1 MIESFACR
9 APEESHL
16 AAIERVAALF
26 ATRLAEP
33 AALLG
38 NAGLAAGLAFDHV
51 GVMVPWGSGA
61 EVVDELQGL
70 GYQITERF
78 ESTVVAALLRTQC
91 GQADLRVV
99 VTTAERRDDSR
110 CRLEVFCPENAR
122 ADRHPCLLRLAPV
135 IGHVA
140 FRPVG
145 DADVDELGEAVQA
158 RGFKPLMEGTN
169 GNQRGFGGGGGGG
182 GVSLR
187 YYVNPDSA
195 LGQVKLE
202 LVSALPRP
210 GLQPPVVA
218 GRARAGL
225 AQRLLTVLLP
235 GRSAD

>member
-1 MIESFACR
+1 MIENFACR

-16 AAIERVAALF
+16 AAIERVAGLF

-38 NAGLAAGLAFDHV
+38 DAALAAGLAFDHV
-51 GVMVPWGSGA
+51 GVMVPWGTGA

-70 GYQITERF
+70 GYQVTERF
-78 ESTVVAALLRTQC
+78 ESTVVAGLLRAQC
-91 GQADLRVV
+91 GQEDLRVV

-122 ADRHPCLLRLAPV
+122 ADRQDCLLRLAPV

-140 FRPVG
+140 FRPAG

-169 GNQRGFGGGGGGG
+169 GTQRGFGSGG

-187 YYVNPDSA
+187 YYVNPSSA

-202 LVSALPRP
+202 LVSAMPRP
-210 GLQPPVVA
+210 AVQPPVGV

-225 AQRLLTVLLP
+225 AQRLLTALLP